1 MARYGQRPENA
12 LKRANEFIEVGKP
25 ARALDTLYEVFKN
38 KKWAYN
44 WSESVLE
51 PIMFKYLEL
60 CVELKK
66 SHIAK
71 EGLFQYR
78 NMFQSV
84 NVGSLENVIR
94 GYLRS
99 AEERTES
106 AREQSQQAVI
116 DIDDLDMLTT
126 PESILLSAVSGE
138 DAQDR
143 SDRTI
148 LTPWVKF
155 LWESY
160 CQCLELLRTNA
171 HVETLYHDIAKMA
184 FNFCLKY
191 NRKTEFRKLC
201 DKLRKHL
208 EDIGKLPPQTV
219 NVSLSKPETQQ
230 YNLETRLVQLD
241 SAIQME
247 LWQEAYKATE
257 DIHNL
262 MTMSKKSS
270 VPKTMANYYQK
281 LAMVF
286 WKAGYYLFHA
296 AALFKLFTL
305 NKEMKKNITPEEVQR
320 MANMVV
326 LATLSVPLP
335 SAHPEFDRFIETDKS
350 PLEKAQ
356 KLSVLLGLQQPPTR
370 QSLLKDIVRLNIL
383 SLASPTYQNLYS
395 WLEVEF
401 NPLELTTRV
410 ASLLSNLEDEQYA
423 QPLRDVTLVKLM
435 LQLCQVYQTIEFA
448 RLMELTSEFATPFH
462 MERLLVECVRNND
475 MQIRIDHGAGCIH
488 FGTDLSESQREDKQD
503 GPLLQPMP
511 SEQIRNQ
518 LINMSTVLTK
528 SLQIINPHLDAKE
541 RNTTHATLIRHY
553 HTTKQA
559 EHLRI
564 LARHKIIE
572 DRKEHLEK
580 MNTQREE
587 EEHRRLEE
595 AQRAQMMAEQERLA
609 HERLERERKR
619 VENEIAMMKERNLKE
634 KVQQISQTT
643 HGQKI
648 LRKLDDT
655 ELKNLDADQITAR
668 ELEELQKE
676 RRELQQKLK
685 SQEKKMDYFERAKRL
700 EEIPLIEKAYDKK
713 KVLDREQWEKREAK
727 RIAQLIEERNLA
739 VAHRERLKRLKEDK
753 EYFMN
758 KLLKE
763 RQSSYESKLEAF
775 EKRLTEERKKRLAK
789 RKQERKRDR
798 RQAWLE
804 AKEAEERKREEEEEK
819 KRRDEEAKRRLE
831 REESARKLSEAK
843 PEPYRPKIPATTGA
857 AAPARYEP
865 PRSRDGPSVR
875 FEDEKP
881 ATPAAAPAPTPG
893 KYVPRA
899 AQQAAATQ
907 PDEPAPAP
915 ASDKYTPPVRQQPG
929 PAPDAAAAAAPAGD
943 KYTPP
948 SQRGAATDGKYVPP
962 MRTSAPPPAE
972 TSTGK
977 YVPPTRAG
985 PGATGPPP
993 ERYGGRQSD
1002 REYERRGDRD
1012 VGRGGD
1018 RDIGRGGDRDRMG
1031 GGRDTG
1037 RDRDGGR
1044 DFGRGGD
1051 RDRDMGRGGDRDRDM
1066 GRGGDRDR
1074 EMVRGGERD
1083 IVRGGDR
1090 DRDAGGKTDGGNW
1103 RSGGGGGGGSGGA
1116 GTGGGGAGGADN
1128 WRRK

>member
-116 DIDDLDMLTT
+116 DIDDLDNLTT

-262 MTMSKKSS
+262 MTLSKKSS
-270 VPKTMANYYQK
+270 VPKTMANC
-281 LAMVF
+281 F
-286 WKAGYYLFHA
+286 
-296 AALFKLFTL
+296 
-305 NKEMKKNITPEEVQR
+305 
-320 MANMVV
+320 
-326 LATLSVPLP
+326 
-335 SAHPEFDRFIETDKS
+335 ETS
-350 PLEKAQ
+350 
-356 KLSVLLGLQQPPTR
+356 
-370 QSLLKDIVRLNIL
+370 QSCSSNYEIVSRLL
-383 SLASPTYQNLYS
+383 SL
-395 WLEVEF
+395 V
-401 NPLELTTRV
+401 
-410 ASLLSNLEDEQYA
+410 
-423 QPLRDVTLVKLM
+423 
-435 LQLCQVYQTIEFA
+435 
-448 RLMELTSEFATPFH
+448 
-462 MERLLVECVRNND
+462 
-475 MQIRIDHGAGCIH
+475 QIRIDHGAGCIH
-488 FGTDLSESQREDKQD
+488 FGTDLSESQREDKQE

-518 LINMSTVLTK
+518 LINMSSIRIDHGAGCIHFGTDLSESQREDKQEGPLLQPMPSEQIRNQLINMSSVLTK
-528 SLQIINPHLDAKE
+528 SLQIINPHHDTKE
-541 RNTTHATLIRHY
+541 RSALHANLIRIY
-553 HTTKQA
+553 HNTKA
-559 EHLRI
+559 SEHMRI

-587 EEHRRLEE
+587 EEARRQVSEIQGKP
-595 AQRAQMMAEQERLA
+595 AG
-609 HERLERERKR
+609 LEREESQRRLTEAKPDIYR
-619 VENEIAMMKERNLKE
+619 P
-634 KVQQISQTT
+634 KVSQTPPAPAT
-643 HGQKI
+643 TRYEPPRAREPPAPASGPVESAGDRPAPAPGKYVPRAAAAAGGAGPSVRFEEPPTEKPAGKYVPRAALAAAETEEKSDKYQPPVARAEGSGKYVPPVARSGAPPSGESGGKYVPPVRSGAPPSRDGPERYGGRDSGRDYGRDGGRDRDFGRGERDFGRRDRDFGSRDGGSGRDFARGGDRERDFGRGGDRDTRGGDRDTRGGDRDGKADNWRAGGGGGGAGGADNWRRGEEPRKDGGAGDNHGRKI
-648 LRKLDDT
+648 LGKLDEADI
-655 ELKNLDADQITAR
+655 KNMDADQITAR

-676 RRELQQKLK
+676 RREQQQKLK

-700 EEIPLIEKAYDKK
+700 EEIPLIEKAYEEK
-713 KVLDREQWEKREAK
+713 KVRDRKLWEEREAK
-727 RIAQLIEERNLA
+727 RIEQTIEDRNLA
-739 VAHRERLKRLKEDK
+739 VAHRERLKRMKEDK

-763 RQSSYESKLEAF
+763 RLSTYEDKLEAF
-775 EKRLTEERKKRLAK
+775 EKRLAEERKKRLAK
-789 RKQERKRDR
+789 RKVERKRER

-804 AKEAEERKREEEEEK
+804 AKEAEERKREEEEER
-819 KRRDEEAKRRLE
+819 KRRDEETKRR
-831 REESARKLSEAK
+831 
-843 PEPYRPKIPATTGA
+843 
-857 AAPARYEP
+857 
-865 PRSRDGPSVR
+865 
-875 FEDEKP
+875 
-881 ATPAAAPAPTPG
+881 
-893 KYVPRA
+893 
-899 AQQAAATQ
+899 
-907 PDEPAPAP
+907 
-915 ASDKYTPPVRQQPG
+915 
-929 PAPDAAAAAAPAGD
+929 
-943 KYTPP
+943 
-948 SQRGAATDGKYVPP
+948 
-962 MRTSAPPPAE
+962 
-972 TSTGK
+972 
-977 YVPPTRAG
+977 
-985 PGATGPPP
+985 
-993 ERYGGRQSD
+993 
-1002 REYERRGDRD
+1002 
-1012 VGRGGD
+1012 
-1018 RDIGRGGDRDRMG
+1018 
-1031 GGRDTG
+1031 
-1037 RDRDGGR
+1037 
-1044 DFGRGGD
+1044 
-1051 RDRDMGRGGDRDRDM
+1051 
-1066 GRGGDRDR
+1066 
-1074 EMVRGGERD
+1074 
-1083 IVRGGDR
+1083 
-1090 DRDAGGKTDGGNW
+1090 
-1103 RSGGGGGGGSGGA
+1103 
-1116 GTGGGGAGGADN
+1116 
-1128 WRRK
+1128 